1 MVHTVTASIPYGCS
15 LHFLRLQVCAA
26 WSQPVQLYCAA
37 CVVDAYGTVVPEA
50 AEVRTQSIECQP
62 GQEALSWGRV
72 ELALRLPRRAI
83 AAPGAALQ
91 LSIVEEASGMVRSE
105 YCPYY

>member
-1 MVHTVTASIPYGCS
+1 VQLAPS
-15 LHFLRLQVCAA
+15 VCAA

-105 YCPYY
+105 